1 MVKLDILIKEDMS
14 YFSDIYNGIKTLLT
28 GMSVTGK
35 YFITARKEIITQQY
49 PDNRD
54 TLKMFDRF
62 RGEVVMPHDENNEHT
77 CTGCQK
83 CEIACPNGTIEIVWD
98 RAIDPES
105 GKKKKKIDK
114 FVYHLSM
121 CTMCGLCIEACPTD
135 AIKWAQNFENAVYDR
150 SQLTK
155 VLNKPGSVIKAGV
168 ED

>member
-1 MVKLDILIKEDMS
+1 MS
-14 YFSDIYNGIKTLLT
+14 YFSDIFKGIKTLLN
-28 GMSVTGK
+28 GMRVTGDIMLK
-35 YFITARKEIITQQY
+35 NRKNCITQQY

-62 RGEVVMPHDENNEHT
+62 RGEVVMPHDENNEHR

-98 RAIDPES
+98 RQVDPET
-105 GKKKKKIDK
+105 GKKKKMIDQHI
-114 FVYHLSM
+114 YHLGM

-135 AIKWAQNFENAVYDR
+135 AIKWAQNFENSVYDR
-150 SQLTK
+150 SYLTK
-155 VLNKPGSVIKAGV
+155 VLNKPGSKVKAGI

>member
-1 MVKLDILIKEDMS
+1 MS
-14 YFSDIYNGIKTLLT
+14 YFSDIYYGIKSLLT

-35 YFITARKEIITQQY
+35 VFLNARKGAITQEY

-62 RGEVVMPHDENNEHT
+62 RGEVVMPHDNHNEHR

-83 CEIACPNGTIEIVWD
+83 CEIACPNGSIEIVWD
-98 RAIDPES
+98 RKINEET
-105 GKKKKKIDK
+105 GKKKKEIDQHI
-114 FVYHLSM
+114 YHLGL

-135 AIKWAQNFENAVYDR
+135 AIVWAQNYENSVYDR
-150 SQLTK
+150 SHLTK
-155 VLNKPGSVIKAGV
+155 VLNQPGSKLMDGV